1 MEHLTDE
8 ELARKL
14 QEEEYETIGANSLSH
29 SRIFI
34 DSTTD
39 HNNYAAVLEDESTG
53 PFKDLHGLFLAFN
66 DQYFESKLSACE
78 VRWSPRM
85 TLCAGLC
92 VYQASAQYCSIRLS
106 EPLLKFRPESDY
118 IDTLLHEMIHA
129 YLFVTQAIQD
139 HDGHGADFQ
148 YHMDRINK
156 SAGTTITIF
165 HTFHDEVRHYQ
176 THVWKCDGPCQHRP
190 PYFGIVRRSMNRPP
204 QPADRWF
211 EEHQATCG
219 GTYTKISEPE
229 PKKKP
234 AAKKSAATTNA
245 ESPRPRTML
254 DDFLAGSLKSST
266 SRLPVPISSS
276 KKASGDVK
284 GVESSST
291 STPGPKATQG
301 DGVGNGQDR
310 GRPSAKQAA
319 AAAAFARLEKSLGTQ
334 GHASSESAIISKGNR
349 DDAIVVIPDEEGSP
363 SPRPQKRVKAE
374 QGAMNISGS
383 STSDQPADQIST
395 PPSHRLGRVSRP
407 QSPGTSAAVAIMVE
421 CPVCGA
427 KVAEATINDHV
438 DLCIWRMNGG
448 DK

>member
-1 MEHLTDE
+1 MP
-8 ELARKL
+8 
-14 QEEEYETIGANSLSH
+14 S
-29 SRIFI
+29 
-34 DSTTD
+34 
-39 HNNYAAVLEDESTG
+39 
-53 PFKDLHGLFLAFN
+53 
-66 DQYFESKLSACE
+66 
-78 VRWSPRM
+78 
-85 TLCAGLC
+85 
-92 VYQASAQYCSIRLS
+92 SI
-106 EPLLKFRPESDY
+106 Y
-118 IDTLLHEMIHA
+118 
-129 YLFVTQAIQD
+129 
-139 HDGHGADFQ
+139 
-148 YHMDRINK
+148 
-156 SAGTTITIF
+156 
-165 HTFHDEVRHYQ
+165 
-176 THVWKCDGPCQHRP
+176 
-190 PYFGIVRRSMNRPP
+190 RPP

-234 AAKKSAATTNA
+234 AAKKSATTTNA

-254 DDFLAGSLKSST
+254 DDFLAGSLKNST

-284 GVESSST
+284 GAEPSSS

-301 DGVGNGQDR
+301 DSVGNGQDH
-310 GRPSAKQAA
+310 GRPSARQAA
-319 AAAAFARLEKSLGTQ
+319 AAAALARLEKSLGTQ
-334 GHASSESAIISKGNR
+334 GHASCESAIISKGNS

-363 SPRPQKRVKAE
+363 PPRPQKRVKAE
-374 QGAMNISGS
+374 QGATNISKS

-407 QSPGTSAAVAIMVE
+407 QSPETSADVALMVE